1 MWWERRHEKL
11 GRTSSKNNDKKKT
24 TSANTQYS
32 RTSSNTSAM
41 NVQKFRAADRAE
53 FVDLILGEML
63 TMAVETTA
71 GAQPHNIFIYMTT
84 LYVSL
89 NAATTSYML
98 SSELPSPQPRTESK
112 SSFNPLLQKTLKWWS
127 KLLSVF
133 FVIISY
139 NPDLKRLY
147 DIIWITK
154 LDANWKPLQ
163 TMQLYNILCQ

>member
-1 MWWERRHEKL
+1 
-11 GRTSSKNNDKKKT
+11 
-24 TSANTQYS
+24 
-32 RTSSNTSAM
+32 M
-41 NVQKFRAADRAE
+41 NVEKFTTTNRAE

-63 TMAVETTA
+63 SIAVETTA
-71 GAQPHNIFIYMTT
+71 GAQPHNIFLYMTT

-98 SSELPSPQPRTESK
+98 SSEPPSLRIESK
-112 SSFNPLLQKTLKWWS
+112 SSFTLLLHKTLKWWS